1 MGKIQTDL
9 NPLDLLK
16 EDLSSDETYI
26 KVNSIHRLRLI
37 ATVLGT
43 DIVKS
48 QLLPILSSKAK

>member
-1 MGKIQTDL
+1 MDL

-37 ATVLGT
+37 ATVLGSDT
-43 DIVKS
+43 VKS
-48 QLLPILSSKAK
+48 QLLPVLSSKAK